1 MVSALLY
8 STIFFP
14 DFIEVDG
21 SIILRDNVHDAENQ
35 FRSGKAE
42 AQMTLAALEA
52 AFNSVEVGYIFS
64 TRPISD
70 SDTDTSPLER
80 KLAEIIAYSWKL
92 KLKDLYPS
100 RVFSVSVLTAEESG
114 SVISVEF
121 FEIR

>member
-1 MVSALLY
+1 
-8 STIFFP
+8 
-14 DFIEVDG
+14 
-21 SIILRDNVHDAENQ
+21 
-35 FRSGKAE
+35 
-42 AQMTLAALEA
+42 MTLAALEA